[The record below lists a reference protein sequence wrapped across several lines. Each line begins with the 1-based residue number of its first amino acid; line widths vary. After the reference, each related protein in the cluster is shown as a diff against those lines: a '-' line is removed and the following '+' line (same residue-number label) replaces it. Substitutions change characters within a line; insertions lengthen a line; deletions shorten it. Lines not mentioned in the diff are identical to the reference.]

1 MEKFLNAVRQEILWK
16 RFVLENITE
25 SFWSLDSLKEQR
37 SLTLSKVAIHVRL
50 GDAVVYSRKCGN
62 SP

>member
-1 MEKFLNAVRQEILWK
+1 MENFLNAVRQEVLWK
-16 RFVLENITE
+16 RFVIENITE

-37 SLTLSKVAIHVRL
+37 SLTLSKVAMHVRL
-50 GDAVVYSRKCGN
+50 GDAVVYSGKCGT